1 MKNLKKLSLTAL
13 GSSLIATSA
22 FAGALDVSGSA
33 GITFAGADKGTS
45 ANGFS
50 MTDEVTFSGGGEMDN
65 GMNVTVSMQLDNN
78 ASGGTGQFMDN
89 RSVVIDTNGMGTITF
104 AGHGGDSVVSG
115 KDDVMP
121 TAYGESWDIM
131 SESIDNGGVT
141 KAASTVFN
149 SIASAGSNNI
159 LRYDNSDLMD
169 GLTLMASYVP
179 SGAGEANSSTD
190 FALEYTGFDG
200 LTVGYAIGEIDKTT
214 NGVGQD
220 SDTMWANY
228 ASGPVTVGFQVG
240 NVEETGQTE
249 HNNRILGISFAVNDS
264 LALSYQILEDEYE
277 KIGAN
282 NVTSTFTGIS
292 ASYTM
297 GSLAI
302 KGTMNDVDDMGG
314 TIGGADQ
321 NTELSISVAF

>member
-1 MKNLKKLSLTAL
+1 MNKLKKIGLSAL
-13 GSSLIATSA
+13 AGSLAFSA
-22 FAGALDVSGSA
+22 VQAGELAVSG
-33 GITFAGADKGTS
+33 GAEVTYTHLDGSEVTGTPW
-45 ANGFS
+45 G
-50 MTDEVTFSGGGEMDN
+50 MGRLITFSGSGDLDN
-65 GMNVTVSMQLDNN
+65 GMTMGFFSSMNDSM
-78 ASGGTGQFMDN
+78 SGISSSAM
-89 RSVVIDTNGMGTITF
+89 SIGMGSMGTVAYETG
-104 AGHGGDSVVSG
+104 ANGSG
-115 KDDVMP
+115 INSADNKVP
-121 TAYGESWDIM
+121 TAYEEADHGLDTGAVQVGDDHGSSGVLSYNNTIAGIKFSSQYNPRSGTGAIND
-131 SESIDNGGVT
+131 SGTGGDT
-141 KAASTVFN
+141 GKG
-149 SIASAGSNNI
+149 SAWSMV
-159 LRYDNSDLMD
+159 LSSSDL
-169 GLTLMASYVP
+169 V
-179 SGAGEANSSTD
+179 
-190 FALEYTGFDG
+190 DG

-314 TIGGADQ
+314 TTGSSDQ

>member
-1 MKNLKKLSLTAL
+1 MNKLRKIGLSALAGSLAF
-13 GSSLIATSA
+13 SA
-22 FAGALDVSGSA
+22 VQAGELAVSG
-33 GITFAGADKGTS
+33 GA
-45 ANGFS
+45 
-50 MTDEVTFSGGGEMDN
+50 EVTYTHLDGSEVTGTPWGMGRSVKFSGSGDLDN
-65 GMNVTVSMQLDNN
+65 GMTMGFYTTMNDAM
-78 ASGGTGQFMDN
+78 SGISSSQM
-89 RSVVIDTNGMGTITF
+89 SIGMGSMGTVAYETG
-104 AGHGGDSVVSG
+104 ANGSG
-115 KDDVMP
+115 INSADNKVP
-121 TAYGESWDIM
+121 TAYEEADHGLDTGAVQVGDDHGSSGVLSYNNTIAGISFSSQYNPRSGTGAIND
-131 SESIDNGGVT
+131 SGTGGDT
-141 KAASTVFN
+141 GKG
-149 SIASAGSNNI
+149 SAWSMV
-159 LRYDNSDLMD
+159 LSSSDF
-169 GLTLMASYVP
+169 V
-179 SGAGEANSSTD
+179 
-190 FALEYTGFDG
+190 DG
-200 LTVGYAIGEIDKTT
+200 LTVGYAIGEIDKTG

-314 TIGGADQ
+314 TTGSSDQ